1 MPNPVKPIPE
11 GYHTVTPYLLVEDAA
26 GLIPFLER
34 AFDATLL
41 GRYDS
46 PDGRLM
52 HASLQIGDSKVMM
65 GQAAEQW
72 PAMPAMLHLYV
83 EDVDAVYRQ
92 AVEAGARS
100 IREPEDQFYGD
111 RSGGQP
117 VVDHDPHR
125 GRLGRGDGAP
135 PRGADEEGGFGR
147 LRSPTGAPSSPPSVS
162 P

>member
-1 MPNPVKPIPE
+1 MPNPVRPIPE

-26 GLIPFLER
+26 GLIPFLEL
-34 AFDATLL
+34 AFGATLL
-41 GRYDS
+41 GRHDS

-111 RSGGQP
+111 RSGG
-117 VVDHDPHR
+117 VIDPAGNQWWITTHIE
-125 GRLGRGDGAP
+125 DVS
-135 PRGADEEGGFGR
+135 DEEIARRHEEQMKKAGSAG
-147 LRSPTGAPSSPPSVS
+147 
-162 P
+162 

>member
-1 MPNPVKPIPE
+1 MASPVQPIPD

-34 AFDATLL
+34 AFGATLL

-83 EDVDAVYRQ
+83 EDVDAVYRR

-111 RSGGQP
+111 RSGG
-117 VVDHDPHR
+117 VVDPAGNQWWITTHIEDVS
-125 GRLGRGDGAP
+125 
-135 PRGADEEGGFGR
+135 DEEMAR
-147 LRSPTGAPSSPPSVS
+147 RHEEQAKK
-162 P
+162 

>member
-1 MPNPVKPIPE
+1 MASSVQPIPD
-11 GYHTVTPYLLVEDAA
+11 GFHTVTPYLLVDDAA

-34 AFDATLL
+34 AFGATLL

-83 EDVDAVYRQ
+83 EDVDAVYRR

-111 RSGGQP
+111 RSGG
-117 VVDHDPHR
+117 VVDPAGNQWWITTHIED
-125 GRLGRGDGAP
+125 LS
-135 PRGADEEGGFGR
+135 DEEMAR
-147 LRSPTGAPSSPPSVS
+147 RHAEQAKK
-162 P
+162 

>member
-1 MPNPVKPIPE
+1 MASSVQPIPE
-11 GYHTVTPYLLVEDAA
+11 GFHTVTPYLLVDDAA

-34 AFDATLL
+34 AFGATLL

-83 EDVDAVYRQ
+83 EDVDAVFRR

-111 RSGGQP
+111 RSGG
-117 VVDHDPHR
+117 VVDPAGNQWWITTHIEDVS
-125 GRLGRGDGAP
+125 
-135 PRGADEEGGFGR
+135 DEEMAR
-147 LRSPTGAPSSPPSVS
+147 RHEEQAKK
-162 P
+162 

>member
-1 MPNPVKPIPE
+1 MASPVQPIPD

-34 AFDATLL
+34 AFGATLL

-83 EDVDAVYRQ
+83 EDVDAVYRR

-111 RSGGQP
+111 RSGG
-117 VVDHDPHR
+117 VVDPAGNQWWITTHVEDVS
-125 GRLGRGDGAP
+125 
-135 PRGADEEGGFGR
+135 DEEMARRHEERSEKAGTGG
-147 LRSPTGAPSSPPSVS
+147 
-162 P
+162 